1 MHLADAFIQS
11 DLQCIQVIHFM
22 LVCSLGIEPTTFCA
36 ANAMLYHWATG
47 GYHYS
52 CGLCYFYNF
61 RMIFKTIYFVITV
74 IVFGMNKPL
83 AITRMNSPKWN
94 WIVTNDLGNYPLIG
108 IIAIKLQRSVT
119 CNTADYTNSSLTFL
133 TLLFTLTATKCSS
146 GTVLSSVSAVGVCVV
161 VCGLKLCC
169 FESLNG
175 SPGPY
180 WVLPPSHRSPLRSR
194 LQPRAALRRASP
206 YCCRPFL
213 QHTPLK
219 HKAG

>member
-1 MHLADAFIQS
+1 
-11 DLQCIQVIHFM
+11 
-22 LVCSLGIEPTTFCA
+22 
-36 ANAMLYHWATG
+36 
-47 GYHYS
+47 
-52 CGLCYFYNF
+52 
-61 RMIFKTIYFVITV
+61 MIFKNYILSHYCYCFWYEQAFSHNTDEFTQK
-74 IVFGMNKPL
+74 MKLDCNKMYKKKL
-83 AITRMNSPKWN
+83 HFWVSLN
-94 WIVTNDLGNYPLIG
+94 WDRWV
-108 IIAIKLQRSVT
+108 IIAIKLQRSVKR
-119 CNTADYTNSSLTFL
+119 NTADYTNSSLTFL

-146 GTVLSSVSAVGVCVV
+146 GTVLSCVSAVGVCVV

-194 LQPRAALRRASP
+194 LRPRWAPRRASP